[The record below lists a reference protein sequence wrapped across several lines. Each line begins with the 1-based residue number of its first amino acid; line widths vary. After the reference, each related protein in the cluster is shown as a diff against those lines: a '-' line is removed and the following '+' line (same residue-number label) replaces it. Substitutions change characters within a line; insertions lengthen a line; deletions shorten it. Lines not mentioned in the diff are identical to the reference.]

1 LPRCSLLYEYLTIL
15 AFNYFHASNRRAL
28 SAFLA
33 RDLMVDEEIVPWPD
47 RVWNMVEKA
56 VVC

>member
-1 LPRCSLLYEYLTIL
+1 LQRCSLLYEYLTIL
-15 AFNYFHASNRRAL
+15 ALNYFYASNRRAL
-28 SAFLA
+28 SAFLG
-33 RDLMVDEEIVPWPD
+33 RDLVVEEEIGPWPH